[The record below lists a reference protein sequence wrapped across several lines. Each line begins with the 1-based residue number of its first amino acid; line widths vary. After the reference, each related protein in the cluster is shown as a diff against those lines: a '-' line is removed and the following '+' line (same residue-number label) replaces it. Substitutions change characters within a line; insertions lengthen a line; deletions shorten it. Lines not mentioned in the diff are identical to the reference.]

1 MWVRIIDQSGT
12 PTVAEVVVF
21 DPTTTFTHEI
31 AALFQPQEPGMV
43 YRAEFRDGQ
52 WVAPPEPDPAPEPI
66 ENMQPAFRTE
76 LTPPEFK
83 LQFTSAERIAMRAAR
98 AYAGTDETKLATQ
111 AVIDDWFDIIDDP
124 RLTTVDLKHESTQ
137 QGVAFLVASGILTQA
152 RADEVL
158 AGVPA

>member
-1 MWVRIIDQSGT
+1 MNITVNSDLTVHVESGDQFFRLANNPRTGLPFSSEEEARACAIET
-12 PTVAEVVVF
+12 
-21 DPTTTFTHEI
+21 
-31 AALFQPQEPGMV
+31 AAYNPWMPLSMLDEQ
-43 YRAEFRDGQ
+43 
-52 WVAPPEPDPAPEPI
+52 PPE
-66 ENMQPAFRTE
+66 RRLE

-124 RLTTVDLKHESTQ
+124 RLTTVDLNHESTQ